1 MDLGAEISRVAHEQG
16 REPDAVTREL
26 ELAVLDAAA
35 EAWDRGRELEGQ
47 FNAETN
53 AIDVYQVLH
62 VVERV
67 DPSRTTTEMDLETA
81 EALGGEP
88 GDELVLQVFYR
99 DEDGDKAVYT
109 AQQNYAR
116 LLPPLEVLAAGLP
129 FDGRP
134 EWMRALWPHRRMPW
148 RFGRPVAL
156 PSLHE
161 ALDVIG
167 RFLQDAGAEAQ
178 RAGASP
184 EQLEKARNL
193 GPTASGLVA
202 LYERFGPRPG
212 DDAVPLTW
220 RGCELLSID
229 GALSR
234 RDRMNDVMKVLRA
247 AGEIDE
253 TWWRTSWLPVFELD
267 ASTMY
272 CLDLATGAV
281 VTWAKDVTERTVE
294 APSLDAWLGVI
305 AIAVRSGLLEWK
317 PKGMGLH
324 LSYRVD
330 PRVEQWFRE
339 LRRLALPGF
348 PKRA

>member
-1 MDLGAEISRVAHEQG
+1 MDLGAEIARLAREQG

-35 EAWDRGRELEGQ
+35 EAWGRERELEGQ
-47 FNAETN
+47 FNPETN
-53 AIDVYQVLH
+53 AIDLYQVVH

-67 DPSRTTTEMDLETA
+67 DPSRATTEMDLETA
-81 EALGGEP
+81 GALGGEP

-99 DEDGDKAVYT
+99 DEDGDKAVHT
-109 AQQNYAR
+109 ARQSYAR

-156 PSLHE
+156 PSLRE
-161 ALDVIG
+161 ALDVLG
-167 RFLQDAGAEAQ
+167 RFLEEAGARVQ

-184 EQLEKARNL
+184 EQLERARSL

-202 LYERFGPRPG
+202 LYERFGPRAG
-212 DDAVPLTW
+212 DDAEPLTW

-234 RDRMNDVMKVLRA
+234 RDRMNDVVKVLRA
-247 AGEIDE
+247 DGEVTE
-253 TWWRTSWLPVFELD
+253 TWWSASWLPVFELD
-267 ASTMY
+267 AAAMY

-281 VTWAKDVTERTVE
+281 VAWAKDVTERTVE
-294 APSLDAWLGVI
+294 APSLDAWLGLI
-305 AIAVRSGLLEWK
+305 AIAARSGLLEWQ

-324 LSYRVD
+324 LSHKVD
-330 PRVEQWFRE
+330 PRMDQWFRE
-339 LRRLALPGF
+339 LQRLALPGF
-348 PKRA
+348 PEKT